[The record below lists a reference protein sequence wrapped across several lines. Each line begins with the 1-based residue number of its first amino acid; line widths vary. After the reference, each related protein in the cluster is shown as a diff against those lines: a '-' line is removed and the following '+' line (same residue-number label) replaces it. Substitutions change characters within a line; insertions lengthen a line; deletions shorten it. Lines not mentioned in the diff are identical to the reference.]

1 MTVSI
6 QYYVSWFFL
15 TRRLL
20 DPFSIVNWPTSSDEM
35 REELDQMIKDGVF
48 EPLPL
53 PAFDIDGSIILPAMY
68 EEKLK
73 GAIVRV
79 TVTLIHQYLRINKT
93 DNFYA
98 DIQEITIVKRPLAVM
113 QSPSKRKFEE
123 QLRLAK
129 RKRVTV

>member
-1 MTVSI
+1 
-6 QYYVSWFFL
+6 
-15 TRRLL
+15 
-20 DPFSIVNWPTSSDEM
+20 M
-35 REELDQMIKDGVF
+35 REDLDQLIKDEEY
-48 EPLPL
+48 EPHPL

>member
-1 MTVSI
+1 MAPIS
-6 QYYVSWFFL
+6 
-15 TRRLL
+15 
-20 DPFSIVNWPTSSDEM
+20 FSCQVLEWSTH
-35 REELDQMIKDGVF
+35 
-48 EPLPL
+48 PL
-53 PAFDIDGSIILPAMY
+53 PAFDINSSIIIPSKY

-73 GAIVRV
+73 GAIVRI

-129 RKRVTV
+129 RKRVAV

>member
-1 MTVSI
+1 MLS
-6 QYYVSWFFL
+6 FL
-15 TRRLL
+15 TYSL
-20 DPFSIVNWPTSSDEM
+20 DPFSIVNWPTTSDEM
-35 REELDQMIKDGVF
+35 REELDQLIKDAIY
-48 EPLPL
+48 ETHPL
-53 PAFDIDGSIILPAMY
+53 PAFDIDGSIIVPSKY

-98 DIQEITIVKRPLAVM
+98 DIQEITVVKRPLAVM
-113 QSPSKRKFEE
+113 QSPFKRKFEE

-129 RKRVTV
+129 RKGVAV

>member
-1 MTVSI
+1 MSL
-6 QYYVSWFFL
+6 FPRFL
-15 TRRLL
+15 FRYLSYILQL
-20 DPFSIVNWPTSSDEM
+20 DPFSIANWPSSSDEM
-35 REELDQMIKDGVF
+35 REELDQLIKDEVY
-48 EPLPL
+48 ETNPL
-53 PAFDIDGSIILPAMY
+53 PAFDLDGSIIVPSKY

-93 DNFYA
+93 DDFYA
-98 DIQEITIVKRPLAVM
+98 DIQEITVVKRPLAVM

-129 RKRVTV
+129 RKCVAA